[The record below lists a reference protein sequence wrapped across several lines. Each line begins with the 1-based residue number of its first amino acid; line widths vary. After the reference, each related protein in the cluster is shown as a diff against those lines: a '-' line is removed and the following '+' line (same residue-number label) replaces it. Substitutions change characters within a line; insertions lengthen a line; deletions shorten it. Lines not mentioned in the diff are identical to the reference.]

1 MAIHVVCP
9 GCHASFKVSDQYAGR
24 KGPCPKCKVQ
34 ITIPK
39 KEDEVIIEAPE
50 EFEGTKDNAGKL
62 VLKPITREKSTFSL
76 VMLVGVLGGTIL
88 IGLTAFLLRPGS
100 ESEEVSPILLAVGAI
115 ALAPPIVLGG
125 YSILRDSELEPYRGS
140 SLMIRTAVCALV
152 YAGLWG
158 LYAATRSFLEL
169 NAPPEIWELAFFI
182 PPLALIG
189 SITALASLDLEM
201 LNGFFHY
208 SFYLAVTVLLRLILG
223 MTPF

>member
-24 KGPCPKCKVQ
+24 KGPCPKSKVQ

-39 KEDEVIIEAPE
+39 KEDEVIIDAP

-62 VLKPITREKSTFSL
+62 VLKPITREKSNFSP
-76 VMLVGVLGGTIL
+76 VMLVGVLGGMIL

-100 ESEEVSPILLAVGAI
+100 DSKEVSPILLAVGAI
-115 ALAPPIVLGG
+115 VLAPPIVLGG

-140 SLMIRTAVCALV
+140 SLMIRTAVCAFV

>member
-62 VLKPITREKSTFSL
+62 VLKPITREKSTFSP
-76 VMLVGVLGGTIL
+76 VMLVGVLGGIIL

-100 ESEEVSPILLAVGAI
+100 DSEEVSPILLAVGAI
-115 ALAPPIVLGG
+115 VLAPPIVLGG

-140 SLMIRTAVCALV
+140 SLMIRTTVCALV

-169 NAPPEIWELAFFI
+169 NAPPEIWELTFFI